1 MHNNYFDCVK
11 SRDDD
16 AGETGDEWMV
26 AGTLSIPKRPAMSS
40 SSLDEMRPGV
50 IKTEGALSFRA
61 QLLHFILSCVFLI
74 YILSLLFFFFTPY
87 PENPHPKQQPSSP
100 SLSIVLRLSHAHSN
114 QLLLLLYHRHHRLSP
129 LHSLLCLCI
138 LVVHDVAYKFRS
150 IDRNRMLH
158 C

>member
-11 SRDDD
+11 SRDDG

-50 IKTEGALSFRA
+50 IKTEGALLSSSIASFHPV
-61 QLLHFILSCVFLI
+61 LCLPHLHFVP
-74 YILSLLFFFFTPY
+74 SLLLLYTKRTPI
-87 PENPHPKQQPSSP
+87 QSTAIAF
-100 SLSIVLRLSHAHSN
+100 LLVHSN
-114 QLLLLLYHRHHRLSP
+114 QLLLLLYHHHRCLSP